1 MDLKKRIE
9 RLEKM
14 TLTES
19 QEQKLS
25 NYFDALSDYLL
36 DETEKNYKR
45 LKDTAKPFKFGKQLE

>member
-25 NYFDALSDYLL
+25 NYFDALSDYLQ
-36 DETEKNYKR
+36 DETEENYNR
-45 LKDTAKPFKFGKQLE
+45 LKDTAKSFKFGKQLE

>member
-25 NYFDALSDYLL
+25 NYFDALSDYLQ
-36 DETEKNYKR
+36 DETEENYKH
-45 LKDTAKPFKFGKQLE
+45 LKDTAKSFNFGKQLE

>member
-1 MDLKKRIE
+1 MNIKKRIE

-19 QEQKLS
+19 QEEKLS
-25 NYFDALSDYLL
+25 KYLDALSDYLQ
-36 DETEKNYKR
+36 DENEENYKR

>member
-1 MDLKKRIE
+1 MNIKKRIE

-25 NYFDALSDYLL
+25 NYFDALADYLL
-36 DETEKNYKR
+36 DENKETYTRLKETANKFDFGKR
-45 LKDTAKPFKFGKQLE
+45 LE

>member
-19 QEQKLS
+19 QEQKVS

-36 DETEKNYKR
+36 DETEENYKR
-45 LKDTAKPFKFGKQLE
+45 LKDTAKSFKIGKHLE

>member
-1 MDLKKRIE
+1 MNIKKRIE

-25 NYFDALSDYLL
+25 NYFDALADYLL
-36 DETEKNYKR
+36 EETEENYQR
-45 LKDTAKPFKFGKQLE
+45 LKDTAKSFKFGKQLE

>member
-1 MDLKKRIE
+1 MNIKKRIE

-25 NYFDALSDYLL
+25 DYFDALADCLL
-36 DETEKNYKR
+36 DETEENYQR
-45 LKDTAKPFKFGKQLE
+45 LKDTAKPFNFGKHLE

>member
-1 MDLKKRIE
+1 MNIKKRIE

-25 NYFDALSDYLL
+25 NYFDALADCLL
-36 DETEKNYKR
+36 EETEENYKR
-45 LKDTAKPFKFGKQLE
+45 LKDTAKYFNFGKELE

>member
-25 NYFDALSDYLL
+25 KYLDALSDYLQ
-36 DETEKNYKR
+36 DENEENYQH
-45 LKDTAKPFKFGKQLE
+45 LKETAKPFKIGKQLE

>member
-25 NYFDALSDYLL
+25 NYFDALSDYLQ
-36 DETEKNYKR
+36 DETEGNYKR
-45 LKDTAKPFKFGKQLE
+45 LKDTAKSFNFGKQLE

>member
-1 MDLKKRIE
+1 MNIKKRIE

-25 NYFDALSDYLL
+25 NYFDALADCLL
-36 DETEKNYKR
+36 EETEENYKR
-45 LKDTAKPFKFGKQLE
+45 LKETAKPFNFGKHLE

>member
-25 NYFDALSDYLL
+25 NYFDALSDYLQ
-36 DETEKNYKR
+36 DETEENYKR
-45 LKDTAKPFKFGKQLE
+45 LKDTAEPFNFGKQLE